1 MLKIRLRRMG
11 STHSPFY
18 RVVVS
23 DSRRT
28 PKASVIEEVG
38 HYNPVS
44 KPPEIR
50 VDGARIDHWVS
61 QGAQLSPT
69 VKKLIRRQASAA
81 ATA

>member
-11 STHSPFY
+11 STHTPFY

-28 PKASVIEEVG
+28 PRAAFLEEIG

-44 KPPEIR
+44 TPPHIAI
-50 VDGARIDHWVS
+50 DGDRIDHWVS
-61 QGAQLSPT
+61 KGAQLSPT
-69 VKKLIRRQASAA
+69 VKKLIRRQATAA
-81 ATA
+81 S